1 MPTAQHLVPSFS
13 AATRGRNPSKFEV
26 GASDTSPPPAAPSGR
41 PPGIQREEK
50 PRRIHLMAATYLET
64 IGARLLDLT
73 GRSGMFWL
81 PFTHGSTWVY
91 LHTARILNSPTHP
104 TTTLATRLALVLLLL
119 KGCYI
124 SARAH
129 THTDTPA
136 CTHIQTTEV
145 DCTRGG
151 PPTLLSLPSFFFLLQ
166 HTMLRRFRILI
177 FSKAASTLRLV
188 GMQTQELEGTFFSL
202 FCDFIQLSFLGRE
215 KSCMKSTQANSKQE
229 QLLHFSSRFP
239 SEATL
244 TEEQTY
250 RPKLG
255 RRVGG
260 EGMRKRRRK
269 EESL

>member
-1 MPTAQHLVPSFS
+1 MGVYVCACVCMGVSNPHNAHTSFITNCCLLSLSGLPTAQHLVSSFS

-41 PPGIQREEK
+41 PPGVQREEK

-91 LHTARILNSPTHP
+91 LHTARILYSPTHP

-129 THTDTPA
+129 TQTRLHAHTYRPRRWTVPV
-136 CTHIQTTEV
+136 EV
-145 DCTRGG
+145 
-151 PPTLLSLPSFFFLLQ
+151 PLSLFPFFLFPPSAHNVEEISNLNF
-166 HTMLRRFRILI
+166 LEG
-177 FSKAASTLRLV
+177 SKYPAASRYANS
-188 GMQTQELEGTFFSL
+188 GARGNFF
-202 FCDFIQLSFLGRE
+202 LSFL
-215 KSCMKSTQANSKQE
+215 
-229 QLLHFSSRFP
+229 
-239 SEATL
+239 
-244 TEEQTY
+244 
-250 RPKLG
+250 
-255 RRVGG
+255 
-260 EGMRKRRRK
+260 
-269 EESL
+269 

>member
-1 MPTAQHLVPSFS
+1 MYGCIKSSQCAHLIHNRLLSPYSVRRNGLSTAQHLVPSFS

-41 PPGIQREEK
+41 PPGVQREEK

-129 THTDTPA
+129 THRHACMHTHTD
-136 CTHIQTTEV
+136 H
-145 DCTRGG
+145 GG
-151 PPTLLSLPSFFFLLQ
+151 GLYPWRSPPPLSFPSFFFLLQ

-188 GMQTQELEGTFFSL
+188 GMQTQELEGTFFL
-202 FCDFIQLSFLGRE
+202 FFVILFSCPSWVE
-215 KSCMKSTQANSKQE
+215 KS
-229 QLLHFSSRFP
+229 L
-239 SEATL
+239 
-244 TEEQTY
+244 
-250 RPKLG
+250 
-255 RRVGG
+255 V
-260 EGMRKRRRK
+260 
-269 EESL
+269 

>member
-1 MPTAQHLVPSFS
+1 MGVYVCACVCMGVSNPHNAHTSFITNCCLLSLSGLPTAQHLVSSFS

-41 PPGIQREEK
+41 PPGVQREEK

-151 PPTLLSLPSFFFLLQ
+151 PPPLSLSLLSFSSF
-166 HTMLRRFRILI
+166 
-177 FSKAASTLRLV
+177 
-188 GMQTQELEGTFFSL
+188 
-202 FCDFIQLSFLGRE
+202 
-215 KSCMKSTQANSKQE
+215 STQC
-229 QLLHFSSRFP
+229 
-239 SEATL
+239 
-244 TEEQTY
+244 
-250 RPKLG
+250 
-255 RRVGG
+255 
-260 EGMRKRRRK
+260 
-269 EESL
+269 